1 MRNMNLRMTK
11 ALLAFVVTAA
21 TLVAAPVSA
30 QSGRDF
36 SSGMTN
42 ASSMPV
48 AGASADA
55 NWQANQKATAA
66 AAEAALKSSSGT
78 NNTRATLAPGQLGP
92 GDKVRLNVF
101 GEEDLSGEFEIDN
114 TGSLAIP
121 LVGEIS
127 ARGLTQRELERKIAS
142 VLEEGYLKNPRVN
155 IEVLNFRPFFILGE
169 VNKPGSY
176 PYANDMNVINA
187 VALGGGYTTRAKTGK
202 VVVRRASSPEKEEW
216 LSEDASVFPGDVL
229 RVEERFF

>member
-1 MRNMNLRMTK
+1 MRNTNLRMKK
-11 ALLAFVVTAA
+11 ALLAFFVTAFA
-21 TLVAAPVSA
+21 ITAAPAMA
-30 QSGRDF
+30 QAGRDF
-36 SSGMTN
+36 SGGITN
-42 ASSMPV
+42 ASSIPV
-48 AGASADA
+48 AGAAVDADWKA
-55 NWQANQKATAA
+55 KQKATEA
-66 AAEAALKSSSGT
+66 AAEAALKSAVVQP
-78 NNTRATLAPGQLGP
+78 RAALAPGQLGP
-92 GDKVRLNVF
+92 GDKVRMTVF

-114 TGSLAIP
+114 TGSLSLP

-127 ARGLTQRELERKIAS
+127 ARGLTQRELEKKLAS

-202 VVVRRASSPEKEEW
+202 VLVRRATAPDKEEW
-216 LSEDASVFPGDVL
+216 LSEDAVVYPGDLL

>member
-1 MRNMNLRMTK
+1 MQK
-11 ALLAFVVTAA
+11 ALLAFCVTALLGA
-21 TLVAAPVSA
+21 AAPAVA

-36 SSGMTN
+36 SGGITN
-42 ASSMPV
+42 ASSIPV
-48 AGASADA
+48 AGSGADA
-55 NWQANQKATAA
+55 EWKAKQKATEA
-66 AAEAALKSSSGT
+66 AAEAALKSAVVQP
-78 NNTRATLAPGQLGP
+78 RASLAPGQLGP
-92 GDKVRLNVF
+92 GDKIRMTVF

-114 TGSLAIP
+114 TGSLSLP

-127 ARGLTQRELERKIAS
+127 ARGLTQRELEKKLAT
-142 VLEEGYLKNPRVN
+142 VLEEGYLKSPRVN

-202 VVVRRASSPEKEEW
+202 VLVRRATSPEKEEW
-216 LSEDASVFPGDVL
+216 LGEDAVVYPGDLL